1 MQLANL
7 YSARRADSPEAG
19 LSFFMNATGEQMRLL
34 IVFALTTAALQA
46 QEFGR
51 GGRGGPEGGYM
62 RTNPIARA
70 LDADHNGVIS
80 ADEIANSPVALRTL
94 DRSGDGAIGYE
105 ELLPPRP
112 DGSDELVQTLMA
124 FDKNHDGKIS
134 KDELPERIQGL
145 LERGDT
151 NHDGFLTVD
160 EIRAVAK
167 AQAAQSDVQPEGEG
181 REGRG
186 PRPDPLFNALD
197 RNRDGTISADE
208 IARAPESLK
217 TLDRNSDGQLT
228 EDELRPAPFQG
239 RGRGGNPDEM
249 LTRLFSQFDKN
260 NDGKIS
266 REEAAGGPLE
276 DIFDRADRN
285 NDGFLTRDELR
296 TALQQRR
303 GPNGPPQ
310 R

>member
-1 MQLANL
+1 MKF
-7 YSARRADSPEAG
+7 SII
-19 LSFFMNATGEQMRLL
+19 FVM
-34 IVFALTTAALQA
+34 AAVSLQA
-46 QEFGR
+46 QDFGR
-51 GGRGGPEGGYM
+51 GGRGGPEGGYI

-80 ADEIANSPVALRTL
+80 GDEIANAPAALRTL
-94 DRSGDGAIGYE
+94 DRNGDGSITPD
-105 ELLPPRP
+105 ELRP
-112 DGSDELVQTLMA
+112 GRPEGPERREGPEGREARSDSSDDLVQTLMA

-134 KDELPERIQGL
+134 KEELPERMQGL

-186 PRPDPLFNALD
+186 GSRPDALFNALD
-197 RNRDGTISADE
+197 LNRDGTISADE

-217 TLDRNSDGQLT
+217 TLDKNSDGQLT

-249 LTRLFSQFDKN
+249 LTRLFSQFDKD

-276 DIFDRADRN
+276 ELFDRADQN
-285 NDGFLTRDELR
+285 KDGFLTRDELR